1 MHKRASPKEARAA
14 LANEFLTSRL
24 PRFTA
29 VGGLSIYANI
39 TVAEEVSG
47 ESKSSVL
54 LTKPNEPAE
63 RLKKNRSNDVMSP
76 RNWQE
81 NPAFTKVNESVGR
94 SGRLAWPFWHRSCHE
109 VRPTPIA

>member
-1 MHKRASPKEARAA
+1 M
-14 LANEFLTSRL
+14 ANEFLTSRL

-47 ESKSSVL
+47 KLKSSVL

-81 NPAFTKVNESVGR
+81 NPAFTKVNELQLGEAVVLRGR
-94 SGRLAWPFWHRSCHE
+94 SGIALAMK
-109 VRPTPIA
+109 

>member
-1 MHKRASPKEARAA
+1 

-63 RLKKNRSNDVMSP
+63 RLKKKSIKRCYVAA
-76 RNWQE
+76 Q
-81 NPAFTKVNESVGR
+81 
-94 SGRLAWPFWHRSCHE
+94 LAGKSR
-109 VRPTPIA
+109 IYKG

>member
-1 MHKRASPKEARAA
+1 

-63 RLKKNRSNDVMSP
+63 RLKNRSNDVMSP

-81 NPAFTKVNESVGR
+81 NPAFTKVNELRLGEAVVFRGR
-94 SGRLAWPFWHRSCHE
+94 SGIALAMK
-109 VRPTPIA
+109 

>member
-1 MHKRASPKEARAA
+1 M
-14 LANEFLTSRL
+14 ANEFLTSRL

-81 NPAFTKVNESVGR
+81 NPAFTKVNELRLGEAVVLRGR
-94 SGRLAWPFWHRSCHE
+94 SGIALAMK
-109 VRPTPIA
+109 